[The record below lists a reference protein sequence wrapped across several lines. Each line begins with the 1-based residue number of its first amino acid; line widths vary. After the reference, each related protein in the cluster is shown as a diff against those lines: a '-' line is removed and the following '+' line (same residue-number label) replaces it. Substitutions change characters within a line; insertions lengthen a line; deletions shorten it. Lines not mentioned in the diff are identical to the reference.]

1 MRLLKLKIAKAEE
14 YRKARSLGQALPGP
28 QLPFQSPRQL
38 RKEARER
45 TRQYFVNHSDSE
57 DSSSGSKRSKGNNV
71 MKNYARAMVRF
82 ALSELAD
89 PYLERMKGK
98 YTMNAEIFKNTL
110 LSFKAKVNCIKHL
123 RDILLVSEKDS
134 EEMKTFKRIFQDLCI
149 IFMKYFSV
157 NWIYH
162 GKMLEKEKYLHY
174 RGKMLRRVQDPVHF
188 TYLESFV
195 EKKTSKKDIYGRRL
209 N

>member
-1 MRLLKLKIAKAEE
+1 MKIAKAQEW
-14 YRKARSLGQALPGP
+14 RKARCMGSALPSP
-28 QLPFQSPRQL
+28 QSGSPNPRKLRTKEQVRQHYQ
-38 RKEARER
+38 ESN
-45 TRQYFVNHSDSE
+45 VNHYDSD
-57 DSSSGSKRSKGNNV
+57 DGSSGSGSKRSRGNNV

-98 YTMNAEIFKNTL
+98 YSMSAETFKNTL
-110 LSFKAKVNCIKHL
+110 LSFKSKVNCIKHL

-134 EEMKTFKRIFQDLCI
+134 EEMKIFKRIFQELCVV
-149 IFMKYFSV
+149 FMKYFSV

-162 GKMLEKEKYLHY
+162 GKMNEKSKYLHY

-195 EKKTSKKDIYGRRL
+195 EKKTSKKDLYGRRL
-209 N
+209 H